1 MPKSKHRKD
10 HKSKVMSYIKEKE
23 ESIKKQKREIM
34 NKINELNLNQ
44 SN

>member
-10 HKSKVMSYIKEKE
+10 HKSKVKSYLREKQD
-23 ESIKKQKREIM
+23 SIKKQKTELM

-44 SN
+44 